1 MSPQIVGS
9 LILALP
15 CLLIAWL
22 ALWRRTRPVFWF
34 AVVLICLAV
43 AYLNLTGAA
52 RDIGQRFLPASVPQP
67 VPAR

>member
-1 MSPQIVGS
+1 MNPQIVGS
-9 LILALP
+9 LILAVP

-34 AVVLICLAV
+34 AVALICLGV

-52 RDIGQRFLPASVPQP
+52 REIGQRFVPVSAGQPA
-67 VPAR
+67 PAR